1 MTQLSSED
9 WLEFNAIVDANGPS
23 TNPSLHNEIVFRG
36 SDEEI
41 TLEYVRVPFED
52 SILVSELL
60 EKDPNKFKDAG
71 FHTILPVAK
80 SLEMHIRLLALGNS
94 KKQFENSDFHLSKCL
109 NSIQKMVDGKVE
121 ISDKFEGFNKKN
133 VPFSG
138 DLFDNFM
145 SRKSEKSTRMINKAR
160 YIYLR
165 GNPYRHNKV
174 KSWTE
179 IKSEFKNIRKAFN
192 QFTKLFNELVG

>member
-1 MTQLSSED
+1 MTQIPQED
-9 WLEFNAIVDANGPS
+9 WLEFEAMVESNGPS
-23 TNPSLHNEIVFRG
+23 INPSLNHEFVFRG
-36 SDEEI
+36 SDEKI
-41 TLEYVRVPFED
+41 TLEYVRAPFED
-52 SILVSELL
+52 SVLVSELL

-80 SLEMHIRLLALGNS
+80 SLEMHIRLLALGSN
-94 KKQFENSDFHLSKCL
+94 KEQFENSDFHLSKCL
-109 NSIQKMVDGKVE
+109 NSIQKMVDGKIE

-138 DLFDNFM
+138 DFFNNFM
-145 SRKSEKSTRMINKAR
+145 NRESGESRRMIKKALF
-160 YIYLR
+160 IYVQ

-179 IKSEFKNIRKAFN
+179 IKSEFKNIRKVFN